1 MLAVMRGRTSRR
13 AWLRQ
18 LSQFAAGL
26 PFVAPADLISGLQ
39 QRTQSIPQRNQPS
52 AQRTQPIQQPTE
64 RPPLFENDPTKY
76 RFTRDED
83 EFLEDIERT
92 SFQFFWNE
100 TNPVTGLVK
109 DRSHA
114 EGTDQRNAA
123 SIAATGFGLTAHC
136 IADQR
141 GWEQRIE
148 IRDRVRNTLR

>member
-1 MLAVMRGRTSRR
+1 VLAVIRGRTSRR

-18 LSQFAAGL
+18 LSQLAAGL
-26 PFVAPADLISGLQ
+26 PFLSPENLISDLQ
-39 QRTQSIPQRNQPS
+39 QRTQSTPQRTPP
-52 AQRTQPIQQPTE
+52 AQQTTE

-83 EFLEDIERT
+83 QFLEDVERT

-123 SIAATGFGLTAHC
+123 SIAATGFGLTAH
-136 IADQR
+136 
-141 GWEQRIE
+141 
-148 IRDRVRNTLR
+148 RNSRPRPQHPALRAQPRPA